1 MQALYEE
8 EKRKNEQKTRR
19 IRQLERIIRDNGL
32 DVPKDTYG
40 AGQGDIGPELEIQ
53 TEEVKM

>member
-32 DVPKDTYG
+32 EVPKDTYG
-40 AGQGDIGPELEIQ
+40 AG
-53 TEEVKM
+53 